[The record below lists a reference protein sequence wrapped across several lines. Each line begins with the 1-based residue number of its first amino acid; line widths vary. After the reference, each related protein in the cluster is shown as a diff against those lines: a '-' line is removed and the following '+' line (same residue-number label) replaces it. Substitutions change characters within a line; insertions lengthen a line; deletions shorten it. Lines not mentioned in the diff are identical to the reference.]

1 MNKKTVGGIDIN
13 IKILTRCG
21 IIAININSDP
31 NQVREGKQRLS
42 RDLTWTCN
50 GGARG
55 GMRKNCDLPKNKQN
69 SWTIIARCYK
79 TQHWESPPP
88 VWATVGYVG
97 IMSDDD
103 DDDDGDDDDDDD
115 EDDEQELSDMWE
127 LCNESGHSCYCCH
140 TVIIIFQRAQRNPLF
155 CPLSINPT

>member
-1 MNKKTVGGIDIN
+1 MEEPGAECARIVIFQKTNKIFE
-13 IKILTRCG
+13 L
-21 IIAININSDP
+21 
-31 NQVREGKQRLS
+31 
-42 RDLTWTCN
+42 
-50 GGARG
+50 
-55 GMRKNCDLPKNKQN
+55 
-69 SWTIIARCYK
+69 IARCYK

-88 VWATVGYVG
+88 VWATVGYV
-97 IMSDDD
+97 SD